1 MGNLEQ
7 IKQSAKT
14 LNLGGLAMN
23 ADLLVTKAE
32 KENMTI
38 SEFLSM
44 ALINELQHR
53 TIRARERR
61 IKEAG
66 FPYPKHLKDFDLT
79 FQKSITE
86 RQIRQL
92 AELNWIEQMYNL
104 MFFGPPGVGK
114 THLSL
119 ALAYKAAEEGYKV
132 VYTTMATLVQTLRT
146 AEISRQSKTKLNRIL
161 RANLVVIDEVGY
173 LPIERTDANL
183 FFQLIADLH
192 EQASIILTSNKGFE
206 DWAEFLGDEALT
218 TAILDRLTFRCDII
232 TLNGKSY
239 RLENRKSYLNQGDLE
254 NDDRQ
259 SNN

>member
-1 MGNLEQ
+1 MGKLEQ

-23 ADLLVTKAE
+23 AEHFVTKAE
-32 KENMTI
+32 KENMTT
-38 SEFLSM
+38 SEFLDM
-44 ALINELQHR
+44 VLIGELQHR
-53 TIRARERR
+53 TQRARERR

-66 FPYPKHLKDFDLT
+66 FPYVKRLDDFDLS
-79 FQKSITE
+79 FQTSITE
-86 RQIRQL
+86 RQLRQL

-132 VYTTMATLVQTLRT
+132 VYTTMTTLVQTLRT
-146 AEISRQSKTKLNRIL
+146 AEISRQSKTKLNRML

-206 DWAEFLGDEALT
+206 NWTEFLGDEALA
-218 TAILDRLTFRCDII
+218 TAVLDRLTFRCDII

-239 RLENRKSYLNQGDLE
+239 RLENRKSYLNQEE
-254 NDDRQ
+254 NQDDNR
-259 SNN
+259 

>member
-1 MGNLEQ
+1 NLEQ

-53 TIRARERR
+53 TKRARERR

-66 FPYPKHLKDFDLT
+66 FPYAKHLEDFDLT

-104 MFFGPPGVGK
+104 MFFGPPGVGYVK
-114 THLSL
+114 HM
-119 ALAYKAAEEGYKV
+119 G
-132 VYTTMATLVQTLRT
+132 M
-146 AEISRQSKTKLNRIL
+146 
-161 RANLVVIDEVGY
+161 
-173 LPIERTDANL
+173 
-183 FFQLIADLH
+183 
-192 EQASIILTSNKGFE
+192 
-206 DWAEFLGDEALT
+206 
-218 TAILDRLTFRCDII
+218 
-232 TLNGKSY
+232 
-239 RLENRKSYLNQGDLE
+239 
-254 NDDRQ
+254 
-259 SNN
+259 

>member
-1 MGNLEQ
+1 MGKLER
-7 IKQSAKT
+7 IKQSAAS
-14 LNLGGLAMN
+14 LNLGRLAVN
-23 ADLLVTKAE
+23 AEQLVTKAE
-32 KENMTI
+32 KEKMTS
-38 SEFLSM
+38 SEFLDM
-44 ALINELQHR
+44 ILIGELQYR
-53 TIRARERR
+53 TQRARERR

-66 FPYPKHLKDFDLT
+66 FPYAKGLDDFDLS
-79 FQKSITE
+79 FQTSITE
-86 RQIRQL
+86 RQLRQL
-92 AELNWIEQMYNL
+92 AELNWVEQTYNL

-132 VYTTMATLVQTLRT
+132 VFTTMTTLIQTLRT

-206 DWAEFLGDEALT
+206 DWAEFLGDEALA
-218 TAILDRLTFRCDII
+218 TAVLDRLTFRCDII

-239 RLENRKSYLNQGDLE
+239 RLENRRSYLSQEGK
-254 NDDRQ
+254 Q
-259 SNN
+259 TNN

>member
-1 MGNLEQ
+1 MGKLEQ

-23 ADLLVTKAE
+23 AEHFVIKAE
-32 KENMTI
+32 KENMTT
-38 SEFLSM
+38 SEFLDM
-44 ALINELQHR
+44 VLIGELQHR
-53 TIRARERR
+53 TQRARERR

-66 FPYPKHLKDFDLT
+66 FPYVKRLDDFDLS
-79 FQKSITE
+79 FQTSITE
-86 RQIRQL
+86 RQLRQL

-132 VYTTMATLVQTLRT
+132 VYTTMTTLVQTLRT
-146 AEISRQSKTKLNRIL
+146 AEISRQSKTKLNRML

-192 EQASIILTSNKGFE
+192 EQVSIILTSNKGFE
-206 DWAEFLGDEALT
+206 NWTEFLGDEALA
-218 TAILDRLTFRCDII
+218 TAVLDRLTFRCDII

-239 RLENRKSYLNQGDLE
+239 RLENRKSYLNQEE
-254 NDDRQ
+254 NQDDNR
-259 SNN
+259 